1 MATIVNGPGNDGD
14 RGAGGWI
21 IAIVVI
27 IILILLALFLFPSLF
42 GNSDGNNTTNDVNV
56 TLPGNTTGTNPPG
69 GTGGT
74 GGTDGSGTGVV
85 NTFNSTTTSTTTIE

>member
-1 MATIVNGPGNDGD
+1 MATIVNGPDGD

-42 GNSDGNNTTNDVNV
+42 GDDDTTNNV
-56 TLPGNTTGTNPPG
+56 EVGVPATTGTNPG
-69 GTGGT
+69 AN
-74 GGTDGSGTGVV
+74 GSAPSVIN
-85 NTFNSTTTSTTTIE
+85 NTFNSTTTIDATTTPQ